1 MEILQ
6 IYLTNANFTPEN
18 GRVQQWAGQLLMVFK
33 IPRTLHD
40 TQMEILI
47 RHTGVRKAGSYSAY
61 SSSSESD
68 LQSVSSALPQD
79 VPSLPAHSDNA
90 NALGFEQL
98 WYGIELLPA
107 DTGGEDGHC
116 RSRYLPYVGSR
127 IRKNNIE
134 IRDHHGK
141 TYAAGPRA
149 TKPHDIYMFTTAIL
163 AEYADAEGM
172 IVRIKEPGVYTVVG
186 HAFGLVP
193 MREGLTRSLKWHRFQ
208 AQWSAE
214 ELLRFSCSG
223 EL

>member
-79 VPSLPAHSDNA
+79 VPSLPPTPIMPMPLASSN
-90 NALGFEQL
+90 
-98 WYGIELLPA
+98 YGTELNCCLQIPVEKTAIA
-107 DTGGEDGHC
+107 D
-116 RSRYLPYVGSR
+116 R
-127 IRKNNIE
+127 
-134 IRDHHGK
+134 
-141 TYAAGPRA
+141 
-149 TKPHDIYMFTTAIL
+149 DIYLTWTVESVRTTLKSAITMAKL
-163 AEYADAEGM
+163 MPLG
-172 IVRIKEPGVYTVVG
+172 R
-186 HAFGLVP
+186 VP
-193 MREGLTRSLKWHRFQ
+193 RNHTISTCSLPRSLQSMQMRKV
-208 AQWSAE
+208 
-214 ELLRFSCSG
+214 
-223 EL
+223 